1 MEENNRV
8 LLVGTVSEDLT
19 FSHEFY
25 GEKFFNLM
33 VATKRTSGA
42 MDLVPVLVSER
53 AVNSNDS
60 YYGKTVQIM
69 GGYRSRNTDKGN
81 LELNVFA
88 NSFEVVAD
96 DTKHINEIYLE
107 GLICK
112 TPVFRTT
119 PLGRHISEILVA
131 VNRRYNKSDYIPC
144 ITWGRNACFASR
156 LDIGAKIAIEGRI
169 QSREYKKVVDGA
181 EISKV
186 AYEISIGWLHIIEN
200 GKGESE

>member
-19 FSHEFY
+19 FSHEVY
-25 GEKFFNLM
+25 GEKFFSLM

-69 GGYRSRNTDKGN
+69 GEYRSRNTDKGN

-107 GLICK
+107 GFICK

-144 ITWGRNACFASR
+144 ITWGRNACFASK
-156 LDIGAKIAIEGRI
+156 LEVSNKIAIEGRI

>member
-8 LLVGTVSEDLT
+8 LLVGTVNEDLT
-19 FSHEFY
+19 FSHEIY
-25 GEKFFNLM
+25 GVKFFGLS
-33 VATKRTSGA
+33 VATRRSSGA
-42 MDLVPVLVSER
+42 MDLVPVLVSEKL
-53 AVNSNDS
+53 VNANNS

-69 GGYRSRNTDKGN
+69 GEYRSRNTEKGN

-96 DTKHINEIYLE
+96 DTEHINEIYLE
-107 GLICK
+107 GFICK

-131 VNRRYNKSDYIPC
+131 VNRRYYKSDYIPC
-144 ITWGRNACFASR
+144 ITWGKNACFASR
-156 LDIGAKIAIEGRI
+156 LNIGAKIAIEGRI
-169 QSREYKKVVDGA
+169 QSREYRKVVDGV
-181 EISKV
+181 ETMRI